1 MKFTIKTSA
10 VAVSDSKFAK
20 RGEYETEDEK
30 EIERLRTTAKKFPQ
44 DVEEVSGHG
53 SKKKE
58 EPKEEK
64 EETSPSEESTD
75 AEEHKEETHRRRR

>member
-10 VAVSDSKFAK
+10 VALSDSKFAK

-44 DVEEVSGHG
+44 DVEELSGHG

-58 EPKEEK
+58 EPKEE
-64 EETSPSEESTD
+64 TAPSEESTP
-75 AEEHKEETHRRRR
+75 AEEPKEEPRRRR

>member
-1 MKFTIKTSA
+1 MKFTIKASA

-30 EIERLRTTAKKFPQ
+30 EIARLRTTAKKFPQ
-44 DVEEVSGHG
+44 DVEETSGHG

-58 EPKEEK
+58 EPKEE
-64 EETSPSEESTD
+64 SVSSEESTTD
-75 AEEHKEETHRRRR
+75 AEEPKEETPRRRR

>member
-1 MKFTIKTSA
+1 MKFIIKASA

-30 EIERLRTTAKKFPQ
+30 EVTRLRTTAKKFPQ

-64 EETSPSEESTD
+64 EETTSEESTTS
-75 AEEHKEETHRRRR
+75 AEETKEETPRRRR